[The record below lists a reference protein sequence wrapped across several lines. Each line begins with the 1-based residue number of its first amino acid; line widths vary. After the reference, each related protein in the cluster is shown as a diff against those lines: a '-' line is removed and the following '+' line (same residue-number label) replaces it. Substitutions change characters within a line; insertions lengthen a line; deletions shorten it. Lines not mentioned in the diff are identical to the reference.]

1 MDKSKTVGFIGLG
14 TMGAPMAWNIHNAGY
29 DLNVFNRTNSK
40 TEPFSKENITV
51 CESPKEVAEQA
62 DIIITMVTDDDALIE
77 VMLGYQGVLSG
88 LKENAVVINMS
99 TVSRNATQEIDNAV
113 KLEDGRFIEAPVSGT
128 KKPAEDGTLTVLAG
142 GDASLIDEL
151 KPLLQTMGNSIIHCG
166 EIGQGTDM
174 KLTINLLLGGMMQVF
189 SETLVFGKKLGLDV
203 HKILKNIESGP
214 LSSPL
219 FNIKGQLILKNN
231 FEKNFP
237 VDLLLKDLNL
247 VLDAAQKNDV
257 YLPVISATR
266 EAVNGSKALG
276 HGDED
281 MAAIIKL
288 LEKVTGTE
296 VRD

>member
-14 TMGAPMAWNIHNAGY
+14 TMGAPMAWNIHKAGY
-29 DLNVFNRTNSK
+29 ELTVFNRSKDK
-40 TEPFSKENITV
+40 TEPFSKQNITV
-51 CESPKEVAEQA
+51 RESPREIAEQS
-62 DIIITMVTDDDALIE
+62 DIIITMVTDDDALID

-99 TVSRNATQEIDNAV
+99 TVSRSATQEIADAV
-113 KLEDGRFIEAPVSGT
+113 KLEDGQFIEAPVSGT

-151 KPLLQTMGNSIIHCG
+151 EPLFKTMGNNIIHCG

-203 HKILKNIESGP
+203 HKILKNIKSGP

-281 MAAIIKL
+281 MAAVIKL